1 MNSNTFSTSVFPVKL
16 PAGSL
21 VILGTFLLL
30 LHCTTTNAATKTW
43 DGGSPSS
50 GNWMT
55 AENWVGNTAPVAG
68 DSLVFPASAPW
79 ASNTN
84 NFPSYTAFGL
94 LTLHSNAYKIYGNAV
109 ALTGGITSDSSAS
122 FYPEIRVEANQT
134 ITSSTSGRRLDLFG
148 DVNLNDFTLTLS
160 GTGDTSLYGIMSG
173 TGDIL
178 KTGAGL
184 ASLTGTENN
193 TYTGTT
199 TVNQGTL
206 ELNKANGLAL
216 WGDLVIGDGANVVEN
231 WSAAGQIA
239 DWSDVTINGSGSF
252 TMGRD
257 DTIGT
262 LTLND
267 GADLDTGIRTLS
279 LSGSGSVT
287 VNSAGSSSTI
297 SGKLD
302 VGTGAFCTFN
312 ANGGEFHV
320 AARLSGSINIV
331 KTGGG
336 TMYLDASNTFTGT
349 FTVDQNMLAISHPW
363 ALGSTNKGT
372 IVTNTGFLAL
382 NADSIGVSG
391 EPLTLAPSTSST
403 VAFLALAGSNW
414 WGGPVTLSGNA
425 PIAVLLDDATLNLT
439 APIDGG
445 GGLVK
450 NGAGTLILSG
460 TSGNT
465 YAGDTRV
472 NAGTLELAKEVPAA
486 AAAIRYGSL
495 FVGDGDGGTA
505 ADVVRYSQ
513 DDQIWS
519 SVPIIIT
526 NSGWLD
532 LNGHSD
538 LVGPLTFSA
547 GRASSGAGGLL
558 QLGGDVT
565 ANYVSSGRPTIE
577 GNALLTANRTFNI
590 ANSSGSPDFDLSAVV
605 SGSAGLTKT
614 GPGALAIY
622 SANAFSGTVT
632 VNDGL
637 LYSYD
642 DAALG
647 TTVGGTVVN
656 DGGVLVPGNGV
667 HVGLEALTL
676 NGNGDGIS
684 GALASGNGSNSWA
697 GTVTLATDATISVQ
711 TNRILNLTGLIT
723 GPGGFTKTQPGTLLL
738 SGTNANAYA
747 GTTYVAGGT
756 LVLDKSGTDRAVPGN
771 LIIGDGVGEP
781 GADVV
786 RLEGANQIAN
796 ASDVTIAGSG
806 VFELNGSYDRV
817 DALTGI
823 GSVTLGSGHLIAGH
837 SGSSF
842 TFDGP
847 VSGTGYLWK
856 VGSGTWTLTANN
868 TYLGTTRIETGT
880 LLVNGSQPG
889 SGVLLHATG
898 TLGGI
903 GRVGA
908 ITSSGGAISPG
919 VSPGTLTSANV
930 VFEAGSTLNIEL
942 AGLTPGSG
950 HDQLSVQGL
959 VQLNNVT
966 LDVSLGMMPAKGD
979 QFVIVAND
987 GAEAVSGQFTG
998 LPEATEFAADGARF
1012 KISYKGGTGNDV
1024 VLTVVQPPAA
1034 LRITS
1039 IVMAGTNVALQW
1051 TGGVPDYVVET
1062 KATLTNATWQPVT
1075 PASSATN
1082 ALLPMKTTSGFF
1094 RVLGDQ

>member
-1 MNSNTFSTSVFPVKL
+1 MNSKTSKTSAFPLNL
-16 PAGSL
+16 PVGSR
-21 VILGTFLLL
+21 VIVGTFLLL
-30 LHCTTTNAATKTW
+30 LNCATANAATKTW
-43 DGGSPSS
+43 DGGSLTS

-55 AENWVGNTAPVAG
+55 GENWVGNTAPVAG
-68 DSLVFPASAPW
+68 DSLVFPASAPR

-109 ALTGGITSDSSAS
+109 ALTGGITSDHSAS
-122 FYPEIRVEANQT
+122 FYPDIRVDANQT

-148 DVNLNDFTLTLS
+148 DVNLNAFTLTLS
-160 GTGDTSLYGIMSG
+160 GTGDISLYGIISG
-173 TGDIL
+173 TGDIM
-178 KTGAGL
+178 KTGDGL
-184 ASLTGTENN
+184 ASLTGMENN
-193 TYTGTT
+193 TCTGTT

-216 WGDLVIGDGANVVEN
+216 RGDLVIGDGANVVET

-297 SGKLD
+297 SGNLD

-312 ANGGEFHV
+312 ANGGELHV

-336 TMYLDASNTFTGT
+336 TMYLDASNAFTGT

-363 ALGSTNKGT
+363 ALGSTSRGT

-382 NADSIGVSG
+382 NADSIAVSG
-391 EPLTLAPSTSST
+391 EPLTLAPSTGST
-403 VAFLALAGSNW
+403 VAFLALFGSNW

-425 PIAVLLDDATLNLT
+425 PIGVLLDDAILNLT
-439 APIDGG
+439 APIGG
-445 GGLVK
+445 DGGLVK

-472 NAGTLELAKEVPAA
+472 NQGTLELAKEVPVT
-486 AAAIRYGSL
+486 AAAILNGSL
-495 FVGDGDGGTA
+495 FIGDGQGGTA
-505 ADVVRYSQ
+505 ADVVRYTQ
-513 DDQIWS
+513 DNQIWS
-519 SVPIIIT
+519 TVPIIIT

-538 LVGPLTFSA
+538 SIGALTFSG
-547 GRASSGAGGLL
+547 GRASSGDGGLIEL
-558 QLGGDVT
+558 TRDLT
-565 ANYVSSGRPTIE
+565 TLASSSNCPYIR
-577 GNALLTANRTFNI
+577 GNLYLSGTRTFTV
-590 ANSSGSPDFDLSAVV
+590 ANSIYSPDLNLFATI
-605 SGSAGLTKT
+605 SGGGIIKE
-614 GPGALAIY
+614 GPGAISIY
-622 SANAFSGTVT
+622 SNNTFTGAVT
-632 VNDGL
+632 LNNGL
-637 LYSYD
+637 LYFYD
-642 DAALG
+642 DNALG
-647 TTVGGTVVN
+647 TTAGGTVVN
-656 DGGVLVPGNGV
+656 DPGMLVPANGV

-676 NGNGDGIS
+676 NAGR
-684 GALASGNGSNSWA
+684 LASIGGSNSWA
-697 GTVTLATDATISVQ
+697 GTVTLAADSMISVD
-711 TNRILNLTGLIT
+711 TDGVLNLTGVMN
-723 GPGGFTKTQPGTLLL
+723 GAGGFNKTNPGTLWL
-738 SGTNANAYA
+738 SGTGANTYG
-747 GTTYVAGGT
+747 GTTYVAAGT
-756 LVLDKSGTDRAVPGN
+756 LVLDKSGTDQAVPGS
-771 LIIGDGVGEP
+771 LIIGDGVGGP

-796 ASDVTIAGSG
+796 VGDVTIAGSG
-806 VFELNGSYDRV
+806 LFDLNGYYDRV
-817 DALTGI
+817 DALIGG

-889 SGVLLHATG
+889 SGVLIYAAG

-908 ITSSGGAISPG
+908 ITSSGGTISPG

-942 AGLTPGSG
+942 DGLTPGSG
-950 HDQLSVQGL
+950 YDQLSVQGL
-959 VQLNNVT
+959 VQLT
-966 LDVSLGMMPAKGD
+966 DVALNLSLGMMPAKGD

-987 GAEAVSGQFTG
+987 GLEAVSGQFTG
-998 LPEATEFAADGARF
+998 LPEGTEFTADGARF
-1012 KISYKGGTGNDV
+1012 KITYHGNTGNDV
-1024 VLTVVQPPAA
+1024 VLAVVQPPAA

-1039 IVMAGTNVALQW
+1039 IAMAGTNVALEW
-1051 TGGVPDYVVET
+1051 TGGVPDYVVQ
-1062 KATLTNATWQPVT
+1062 KKIALTNATWQAVT
-1075 PASSATN
+1075 APSGATN
-1082 ALLPMKTTSGFF
+1082 ALLPMNTSNGFF